1 MKVQFIAALI
11 AASACVSVTPAEARR
26 SPQGVVTTSAFDR
39 HSVQQYTSLDVVA
52 RRAGVKHRHRGY
64 KERPR
69 IPRNYAVSKHERR
82 DAKIMPHP
90 EGCPARS
97 FCGCGAAIKV
107 FGKNIRE
114 LWLAA
119 NWFKFPKAEP
129 APGMVAVRQHHVF
142 VILEVRGR
150 GRVLA
155 YDANSGGH
163 KTRIHERRLAGYSVR
178 NPNGSRYATA
188 G

>member
-11 AASACVSVTPAEARR
+11 AASACVLTTKAEARR
-26 SPQGVVTTSAFDR
+26 SPQGIIACDERGCRDTAQPVVRVAT
-39 HSVQQYTSLDVVA
+39 HSRPRSHH
-52 RRAGVKHRHRGY
+52 RKSIHRHYDGPVRGGVQ
-64 KERPR
+64 
-69 IPRNYAVSKHERR
+69 IVS
-82 DAKIMPHP
+82 HP
-90 EGCPARS
+90 EGCPSRA

-142 VILEVRGR
+142 VILEVRSG

-163 KTRIHERRLAGYSVR
+163 KTRIHERHLAGYSVR
-178 NPNGSRYATA
+178 NPHGNKMVADA